1 MDDSH
6 AFPATI
12 AVKAASAG
20 PQAESRRRTS
30 RATNAATHGL
40 TATRYLPEILGPE
53 LLERHRQ
60 SFHAEWKPSTPT
72 EAYLVEELARHA
84 AALER
89 ATPIEEAV
97 LRTSAR
103 GLGLMSNASEDGLA
117 GQDRV
122 LAAACGSETVDR
134 VTRYRRMHEKAF
146 LAALARLRELQ
157 SRSETVPLPVAG
169 TPIPLRFDEP
179 TCLRYL
185 QHRRDAEK
193 SDCTSCGGS
202 DGKWLVG
209 RDQWQCR
216 QCRRQMSARSGTVME
231 RSPLSLRV
239 WFAAIASILQDRQI
253 STTALGEITGI
264 RREKTVRALA
274 ERIRQALD
282 SADAGRLLAGL
293 NRQILKELAGSGC

>member
-1 MDDSH
+1 MDDST
-6 AFPATI
+6 AFRTKI
-12 AVKAASAG
+12 GVKAALAG
-20 PQAESRRRTS
+20 PQAASRRRTL
-30 RATNAATHGL
+30 RAANAATHGL
-40 TATRYLPEILGPE
+40 TATEYLPEILGPE

-60 SFHAEWKPSTPT
+60 SFHAEWQPSTAT
-72 EAYLVEELARHA
+72 QAHLVEELARHA

-103 GLGLMSNASEDGLA
+103 GLSLMSHAPEDGLA
-117 GQDRV
+117 EQDRV
-122 LAAACGSETVDR
+122 LAAACGSEAVDR

-157 SRSETVPLPVAG
+157 SLRETVPFPVAAS
-169 TPIPLRFDEP
+169 PILLRFDEA

-193 SDCTSCGGS
+193 SGCRSCGS
-202 DGKWLVG
+202 SEGKWLVG
-209 RDQWQCR
+209 HDRWQCR
-216 QCRRQMSARSGTVME
+216 QCRRQASARSGTVME
-231 RSPLSLRV
+231 RSSLSLGV
-239 WFAAIASILQDRQI
+239 WFAAMGAILQDRQI
-253 STTALGEITGI
+253 STAALREITGI

-282 SADAGRLLAGL
+282 SADAVRLLAGL
-293 NRQILKELAGSGC
+293 DLQSLRELARSDC